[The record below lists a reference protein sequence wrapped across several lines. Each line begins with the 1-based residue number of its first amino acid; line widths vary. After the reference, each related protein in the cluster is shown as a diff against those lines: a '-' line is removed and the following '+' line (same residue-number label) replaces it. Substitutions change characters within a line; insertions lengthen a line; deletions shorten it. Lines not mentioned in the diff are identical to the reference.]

1 LKYKLIDYAIHP
13 KNRKIKQYY
22 LTQSGINLYP
32 LLYDLSL
39 WSKDHLDMEFHPFS
53 IEWYQNSEKE
63 EREVF
68 IKRTIE
74 EYKEFRAS
82 FLNKEKLP
90 V

>member
-1 LKYKLIDYAIHP
+1 
-13 KNRKIKQYY
+13 
-22 LTQSGINLYP
+22 
-32 LLYDLSL
+32 
-39 WSKDHLDMEFHPFS
+39 MEFHPFS